1 MTKKEKL
8 IELFEDAIIN
18 DDEFVAVA
26 VETNGNDEYE
36 IIINPRENFEKKLEY
51 YKNSYNDDLVLNTYN
66 AIKIVAAVEFDGY
79 LMFDDILEM
88 LLEEVF

>member
-8 IELFEDAIIN
+8 IELFEEAIIS
-18 DDEFVAVA
+18 DEEFVAVA

-66 AIKIVAAVEFDGY
+66 GIKIVAAIKFEGE
-79 LMFDDILEM
+79 LMFDEVLEM
-88 LLEEVF
+88 LQEEEY